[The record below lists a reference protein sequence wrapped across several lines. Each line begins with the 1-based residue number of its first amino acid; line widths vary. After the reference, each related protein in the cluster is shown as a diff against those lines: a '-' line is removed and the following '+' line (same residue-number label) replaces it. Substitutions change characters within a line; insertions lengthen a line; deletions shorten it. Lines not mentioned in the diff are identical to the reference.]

1 MKRREFIS
9 LLGGAA
15 AAWPLAA
22 RAQQPAMP
30 VIGYLSARSPDDTA
44 HLVDAFR
51 KGLGES
57 GFTEGRNVTI
67 EWRWALGQYDRL
79 PAMAAE
85 FARRP
90 VAVIV
95 ATGGEPAA
103 PAAKSATSTAPIV
116 FSIGGDPIKQGLAA
130 SFNRPGGNSTGIT
143 LLTNQLEPKR
153 LGLLRQL
160 VPQANTIGF
169 LLNPSYP
176 PSESQLNDA
185 EEAAR
190 AMKQQIHILRADT
203 DDEIDAAFQTVTRQR
218 IAALAVAAAPFFDTR
233 RAKLVALAARHAVPT
248 MYHFREFA
256 EAGGLV
262 SYGMDPADVYRL
274 VGVYAGRVLKG
285 DKPAELPVMQAMKF
299 EFVINLK
306 TARTLGLDVPLGL
319 SAGADEL
326 IE

>member
-1 MKRREFIS
+1 MRRREFIT

-15 AAWPLAA
+15 ASWPLAA
-22 RAQQPAMP
+22 RAQQPALP
-30 VIGYLSARSPDDTA
+30 VIGYLSARGSDDTA
-44 HLVDAFR
+44 HLVAAFR

-57 GFTEGRNVTI
+57 GFVEGRNVTI
-67 EWRWALGQYDRL
+67 EWSWALGQYDRL

-103 PAAKSATSTAPIV
+103 VAAKTATSSIPIV
-116 FSIGGDPIKQGLAA
+116 FSVGGDPTRLGLAA
-130 SFNRPGGNSTGIT
+130 SFSRPGGNSTGFT

-160 VPQANTIGF
+160 VPQAQTIGF
-169 LLNPSYP
+169 LVNPSFP
-176 PSESQLNDA
+176 PSANQVSDA

-190 AMKQQIHILRADT
+190 AMKQKIRILRADT
-203 DDEIDAAFQTVTRQR
+203 DDEIDAAFEAVTREG
-218 IAALAVAAAPFFDTR
+218 IAALAVAAGPFFDTR
-233 RAKLVALAARHAVPT
+233 RARLVALAARHAVPT

-262 SYGMDPADVYRL
+262 SYGIDPADVYRQ

-285 DKPAELPVMQAMKF
+285 DKPAELPVMQATKF
-299 EFVINLK
+299 EFVINLR

-319 SAGADEL
+319 SAAADEVL
-326 IE
+326 E

>member
-1 MKRREFIS
+1 VKRREFIT

-15 AAWPLAA
+15 ASWPIAA
-22 RAQQPAMP
+22 RAQQSTMP
-30 VIGYLSARSPDDTA
+30 IIGYLSARSSDDTT
-44 HLVDAFR
+44 HLVEAFR
-51 KGLGES
+51 RGLKET
-57 GFTEGRNVTI
+57 GFIDGQNVAV
-67 EWRWALGQYDRL
+67 EYRWALGEYGRL
-79 PAMAAE
+79 PAIAAE

-103 PAAKSATSTAPIV
+103 LAAKTATSTVPIV

-143 LLTNQLEPKR
+143 LLTNQLAPKR

-160 VPQANTIGF
+160 VPQATTIGF
-169 LLNPSYP
+169 LLNPSYG
-176 PSESQLNDA
+176 PSEDQVKDA

-190 AMKQQIHILRADT
+190 AMGQQIQILRADT
-203 DDEIDAAFQTVTRQR
+203 DDEIDGAFETVTRR
-218 IAALAVAAAPFFDTR
+218 SIPALAVAAAPFFDTR

-262 SYGMDPADVYRL
+262 SYGIDPADVYRQ
-274 VGVYAGRVLKG
+274 VGIYTGRVLKG
-285 DKPAELPVMQAMKF
+285 DKPAELPVMQATKF

-306 TARTLGLDVPLGL
+306 TARKLGLDVPLGL
-319 SAGADEL
+319 SAGADEA

>member
-1 MKRREFIS
+1 MTRREFIT
-9 LLGGAA
+9 LLGGTA

-22 RAQQPAMP
+22 RAQQSTMP
-30 VIGYLSARSPDDTA
+30 MVGYLSARSPDDTA
-44 HLVDAFR
+44 HLVEAFR
-51 KGLGES
+51 RGLNET
-57 GFTEGRNVTI
+57 GFIDGQNVTV
-67 EWRWALGQYDRL
+67 EYRWAFGDYGRL
-79 PAMAAE
+79 PAIAAE

-103 PAAKSATSTAPIV
+103 LAAKMASLTIPIV

-130 SFNRPGGNSTGIT
+130 SFKRPGGNSTGIT
-143 LLTNQLEPKR
+143 LLTNELEPKR

-160 VPQANTIGF
+160 VPQATSIGF

-176 PSESQLNDA
+176 PSEDQLKDA

-190 AMKQQIHILRADT
+190 AMRQQVYVLRADT
-203 DDEIDAAFQTVTRQR
+203 DDDIDEAFETVTRR
-218 IAALAVAAAPFFDTR
+218 SIPALAVAAAPFFDTR

-262 SYGMDPADVYRL
+262 SYGIDPADVYRQ
-274 VGVYAGRVLKG
+274 VGIYTGRVLKG
-285 DKPAELPVMQAMKF
+285 DRPAELPVMQATKF

-306 TARTLGLDVPLGL
+306 TARALGLEVPLGL
-319 SAGADEL
+319 TAAADEV